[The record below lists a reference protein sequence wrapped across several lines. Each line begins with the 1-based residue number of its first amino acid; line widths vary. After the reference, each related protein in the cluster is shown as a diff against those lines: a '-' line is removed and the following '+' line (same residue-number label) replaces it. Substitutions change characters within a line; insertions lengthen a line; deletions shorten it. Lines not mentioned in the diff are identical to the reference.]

1 MHLFDHTTGGVQ
13 LRIFIEDLGNLPQ
26 LLCVLVIGPTEERSG
41 ASHSLSLTHPVGSD
55 RAGVA
60 SGIRPLCNHQGPWG
74 GGLSLTVRDLL
85 GFVILGFRKILER
98 LPDLVVSGMNHGANL
113 GEDVLYSGTVAA
125 AREAALHGI
134 PSFAVSTLGKQKNDF
149 EHASEVLRHLVEFL
163 WSRVE
168 GGTFLNINIP
178 EGQPGEYRFTRQ
190 GSRRITSGIAEK
202 TDLRGRTYYWIGAD
216 QSQWMVAPD
225 SDYEAILGGR
235 ISITPMHLVQ
245 TDYQTL
251 ADLQQL
257 GLGAL
262 DSLESSK

>member
-1 MHLFDHTTGGVQ
+1 MADPLILLTNDDGVNA
-13 LRIFIEDLGNLPQ
+13 LGLEMARRA
-26 LLCVLVIGPTEERSG
+26 LEGLGRVVVVAPTEERSG
-41 ASHSLSLTHPVGSD
+41 ASHSLSLTHPVRIEHLEAD
-55 RAGVA
+55 RYATTGTPVD
-60 SGIRPLCNHQGPWG
+60 C
-74 GGLSLTVRDLL
+74 
-85 GFVILGFRKILER
+85 VILGFRKILER

-134 PSFAVSTLGKQKNDF
+134 PSFAVSALGKQKNDF
-149 EHASEVLRHLVEFL
+149 EHASGVLRHLVEFL

-178 EGQPGEYRFTRQ
+178 EGQPGEVRFTRQ
-190 GSRRITSGIAEK
+190 GSRRVTSGIAEK

-245 TDYQTL
+245 TDYQAL
-251 ADLQQL
+251 ANLQQL
-257 GLGAL
+257 ELGAL

>member
-1 MHLFDHTTGGVQ
+1 MPDPLILLTNDDGVNA
-13 LRIFIEDLGNLPQ
+13 LGLEMARRA
-26 LLCVLVIGPTEERSG
+26 LEGLGRVVVVAPTEERSG
-41 ASHSLSLTHPVGSD
+41 ASHSISLTHPVRIEHLESD
-55 RAGVA
+55 RYATTGTPVD
-60 SGIRPLCNHQGPWG
+60 C
-74 GGLSLTVRDLL
+74 
-85 GFVILGFRKILER
+85 VILGFRKILER

-134 PSFAVSTLGKQKNDF
+134 PSFAVSALGKQKNDF
-149 EHASEVLRHLVEFL
+149 EHASGVLRHLVEFL

-190 GSRRITSGIAEK
+190 GSRRVTSGIAEK

-235 ISITPMHLVQ
+235 VSITPMHVAQ
-245 TDYQTL
+245 TDYRTL
-251 ADLQQL
+251 EDLQQL
-257 GLGAL
+257 ELGVL
-262 DSLESSK
+262 DSLESSQ